1 MSAGDIRGKSGRD
14 RKDKYG
20 RIQCRM
26 ARARLTEREKKN
38 GAALYKMTEF
48 LPRNLNLLRIYPEK
62 RIIYNT
68 K

>member
-1 MSAGDIRGKSGRD
+1 MSKEYDGSAEKIRSYVIWPAPVLSEDVTKGLR
-14 RKDKYG
+14 
-20 RIQCRM
+20 
-26 ARARLTEREKKN
+26 T
-38 GAALYKMTEF
+38 ALYKMTEL

>member
-1 MSAGDIRGKSGRD
+1 
-14 RKDKYG
+14 
-20 RIQCRM
+20 M
-26 ARARLTEREKKN
+26 ACARLTEREKKN